1 MTITISLF
9 IQNHIFLSN
18 MKHHQIFSQRFLID
32 FFANVRE
39 NEAFYKLSCLTM
51 SISVRNKRYHKLIF
65 FYNIF
70 SEITHVHHY
79 KTILPLRYKKSFRV
93 SHARVLPQ
101 QTNNRNCSELN
112 LDYYHHYLNMTIKT
126 HYQVC
131 VCVCL

>member
-1 MTITISLF
+1 
-9 IQNHIFLSN
+9 
-18 MKHHQIFSQRFLID
+18 
-32 FFANVRE
+32 
-39 NEAFYKLSCLTM
+39 M

-112 LDYYHHYLNMTIKT
+112 LDYYHHYLNMTIKI

-131 VCVCL
+131 VCVFNFFVHVNKDGMKTVELNVVLLCS